1 MSSSFSSMFTTS
13 TTDINVEHF
22 ANTGLTN
29 EQFFDVC
36 FTLADEINSYN
47 PSTSIMS
54 DDDKKIN
61 IDVLQKAWFHMRQI
75 DGTPL
80 IFRPDYYQQ
89 KHSYVRDSIDDLE
102 SIEIF
107 KKDIFKI
114 EGRKFVTGR
123 AIKKENGFY
132 KIRFDFGFIWG
143 KVWKSE
149 ETDIYYLTPKCYVN
163 SNECQE
169 ELQEEHEEGNK
180 AAPVE
185 ELEAPQEELQEA
197 TSVEEHEEA
206 APVEELAEQEE
217 DNDDYQLQ
225 MILQQL
231 KKIKERKS
239 DKDKK
244 RKRVWK
250 RVWQD
255 LKLEMSK
262 TEWFENGKTSANF
275 QNVVFKK
282 LNNKHKAFFSNGGIN
297 TIRKKIKDVD
307 EDLVKCI
314 AFDKYRNMMSE
325 KILSVIKESETQSN
339 KKKSSGYHKLLEV
352 VDDLLEKPKRRR
364 KR

>member
-1 MSSSFSSMFTTS
+1 MFTTS

-54 DDDKKIN
+54 DDNKKIN
-61 IDVLQKAWFHMRQI
+61 IDVLQKAWVCMRQI

-80 IFRPDYYQQ
+80 IFRPESLSTSNIFDKFCFSNNYPSY
-89 KHSYVRDSIDDLE
+89 YVRDSIDDLE
-102 SIEIF
+102 SIKII
-107 KKDIFKI
+107 KKDIFDLDH
-114 EGRKFVTGR
+114 RKFITGR

-149 ETDIYYLTPKCYVN
+149 ETDKYYLIPKCH
-163 SNECQE
+163 CQE
-169 ELQEEHEEGNK
+169 ELQELEGNKVLPVLNK

-197 TSVEEHEEA
+197 T
-206 APVEELAEQEE
+206 PVEELAEQEE

-244 RKRVWK
+244 RKRVWE
-250 RVWQD
+250 D

-275 QNVVFKK
+275 QNVVLKK
-282 LNNKHKAFFSNGGIN
+282 LNDKHKAFFSNGGIN

-314 AFDKYRNMMSE
+314 AFDKYQNMMSE
-325 KILSVIKESETQSN
+325 KILSVIEESETQSN

-352 VDDLLEKPKRRR
+352 VDDLLKKPKRRR

>member
-1 MSSSFSSMFTTS
+1 MSSFSSIFTSS

-54 DDDKKIN
+54 DDNKKIN
-61 IDVLQKAWFHMRQI
+61 IDVLQKAWVCMRQI

-80 IFRPDYYQQ
+80 MFRPYNYQQ

-102 SIEIF
+102 NIEIF
-107 KKDIFKI
+107 KKDIFNLDH
-114 EGRKFVTGR
+114 RKFVVGR

-143 KVWKSE
+143 KVWKLE
-149 ETDIYYLTPKCYVN
+149 CPIRKKDKYYLTPKCYVN

-169 ELQEEHEEGNK
+169 ELQELEGNKVLPVLNK

-197 TSVEEHEEA
+197 T
-206 APVEELAEQEE
+206 PVEELAEQEE

-244 RKRVWK
+244 RKHLWEGV
-250 RVWQD
+250 
-255 LKLEMSK
+255 KLEMSK
-262 TEWFENGKTSANF
+262 TTEWFENGKTSANF

-297 TIRKKIKDVD
+297 TIRKKIEDVD
-307 EDLVKCI
+307 PDIVQYI
-314 AFDKYRNMMSE
+314 AFDKYQNMMSE
-325 KILSVIKESETQSN
+325 KILNVIKKSETQST
-339 KKKSSGYHKLLEV
+339 KKQSSGYHKLLEV